1 MKWVKCIRCENPRTR
16 KWVNEYM
23 RDCKCCGLVFNIN
36 GDMVYDYHVRY
47 YDYARMQEEARQR
60 EMIV

>member
-1 MKWVKCIRCENPRTR
+1 LI
-16 KWVNEYM
+16 
-23 RDCKCCGLVFNIN
+23 FNIN

-60 EMIV
+60 EMIVTSSMKIGRRKEMKE

>member
-1 MKWVKCIRCENPRTR
+1 
-16 KWVNEYM
+16 M
-23 RDCKCCGLVFNIN
+23 RDCKCCGLIFNIN

-60 EMIV
+60 EMIVTSSMKIGRRKEMKE